1 MEMKPWS
8 CYMYQQFQIC
18 RKQMRSQQIDD
29 HIDKQYNQVSNLCQ
43 VVCKITPF
51 HVTLFLKSKDP
62 NATRT
67 DDKDRLNNKLFTF
80 SSLSKCMN
88 SLSHLL

>member
-1 MEMKPWS
+1 MLEL
-8 CYMYQQFQIC
+8 
-18 RKQMRSQQIDD
+18 
-29 HIDKQYNQVSNLCQ
+29 V
-43 VVCKITPF
+43 PF

-80 SSLSKCMN
+80 SSLSRFMN